1 MACASVELPGQNDG
15 HAPSAAGMTMHVEK
29 VRFCAGTPGARA
41 IPEISSWDDENL
53 RGQAAGDEG
62 VCKEHG

>member
-41 IPEISSWDDENL
+41 IPEISSWNCEIL
-53 RGQAAGDEG
+53 LGEAAASERA
-62 VCKEHG
+62 